1 MNGSLA
7 LIGSGEYLPAMAA
20 FEKSLLDDAIAHGK
34 APTYIQI
41 PTAAGKESADRID
54 YWKKLGQSQAQR
66 IGVNSIHLP
75 IYTRE
80 DAYKQEH
87 VDAINNSALMYMSGG
102 DPHHLATTLIDTP
115 VWSAI
120 VSNWQSGASLA
131 GCSAGA
137 MVLSSQIPNFRFTK
151 NPPTQGLNLLPNVR
165 VIPHFNKFFRW
176 IPESAAKVLILTE
189 KVRTGCAKFL
199 PCSAESITLSSYKA
213 FSASLNWP
221 SLFSFSGGH
230 FQPRKIPLLNNS
242 VGNLKNLC
250 ANYAGNRKELING
263 TCCSYWRLS
272 WTWP

>member
-1 MNGSLA
+1 
-7 LIGSGEYLPAMAA
+7 MAA

-41 PTAAGKESADRID
+41 PTASGKESADRIA
-54 YWKKLGQSQAQR
+54 YWKTLGQTQAQR
-66 IGVNSIHLP
+66 IGVKSIHLP

-80 DAYKQEH
+80 DAFKQEH

-151 NPPTQGLNLLPNVR
+151 SPPTQGLNLLPNVR

-176 IPESAAKVLILTE
+176 IPESAAKVLLHVPSDAILIGVDEMTAIVKRSGAE
-189 KVRTGCAKFL
+189 HWLVVGDAKVQVLKGL
-199 PCSAESITLSSYKA
+199 PD
-213 FSASLNWP
+213 
-221 SLFSFSGGH
+221 
-230 FQPRKIPLLNNS
+230 Q
-242 VGNLKNLC
+242 
-250 ANYAGNRKELING
+250 ELHDGQMIDLII
-263 TCCSYWRLS
+263 S
-272 WTWP
+272 PQ